1 MGAPGPGEASVVVMG
16 VSGSG
21 KSVVGA
27 RLAAVTGHVFVDA
40 DDLHPPANIDKM
52 MRGEPLDDADRA
64 PWLDAVGD
72 VLATGGVVVACSAL
86 RRAYRDRLLSRAPHA
101 VFLELAAD
109 PAVIRARMG
118 ARRDHFMPVA
128 LLDSQLA
135 ALEPLGADEPGVR
148 LDAAGDVEQIVATA
162 VAATGTLSG
171 RRAYT
176 RHPRRA

>member
-27 RLAAVTGHVFVDA
+27 RLAAVTGRVFVDA

-118 ARRDHFMPVA
+118 ARDHFMPVA

-148 LDAAGDVEQIVATA
+148 LDATVDVEQIVAA
-162 VAATGTLSG
+162 AEAATGTLSG
-171 RRAYT
+171 RRVYT
-176 RHPRRA
+176 RSSRRA

>member
-1 MGAPGPGEASVVVMG
+1 
-16 VSGSG
+16 
-21 KSVVGA
+21 
-27 RLAAVTGHVFVDA
+27 
-40 DDLHPPANIDKM
+40 M

-109 PAVIRARMG
+109 PAFFRERMG
-118 ARRDHFMPVA
+118 ARDHFMPVA

-148 LDAAGDVEQIVATA
+148 LDATVDVEQIVAA
-162 VAATGTLSG
+162 AEAATGTLSG
-171 RRAYT
+171 RRVYT
-176 RHPRRA
+176 RSSRRA